1 MPYNPLVS
9 IIVPVYNVVNYLE
22 ECIGSLIHQE
32 YKNIEI
38 IIVDDGSLDGSGKLA
53 DDIARTDE
61 RIRVIH
67 NVNSGVSHT
76 RNIGIDD
83 ANGEY
88 VCFVDADDYVTKDYV
103 SYMLSIAQEND
114 AEIVATTKMFGNYDN
129 QESKNIVCREH
140 TPEEATKLM
149 MPYRFPIG
157 CYCKL
162 FKKTLLD
169 KTGIRFNEDLFIG
182 EGFNFNVDAFQR
194 TNKVISSNKKIY
206 YYRRD
211 NPTSAMTVFS
221 EEKCTNGLKALEIM
235 RENLILNNEKIIDS
249 WKYANWRTHSD
260 FYDMI
265 VLSGSK
271 KKNIDLYVKCKK
283 VIRKEGRV
291 AFKVPISKKDLLR
304 AIVMMCIPSLIPIM
318 LNLRRIKYHL
328 GTASH

>member
-1 MPYNPLVS
+1 MLYNPLVS
-9 IIVPVYNVVNYLE
+9 VIVPVYNVVNYLE
-22 ECIGSLIHQE
+22 ECINSLIYQE
-32 YKNIEI
+32 YENIEI
-38 IIVDDGSLDGSGKLA
+38 IIVDDGSVDGSGKLA
-53 DDIARTDE
+53 DIISETDE

-67 NVNSGVSHT
+67 NVNTGVSYT
-76 RNIGIDD
+76 RNKGIDD

-88 VCFVDADDYVTKDYV
+88 ICFVDADDYVTKDYV
-103 SYMLSIAQEND
+103 RHMLHLAQEND
-114 AEIVATTKMFGNYDN
+114 AEIVVTTRMFSNYDN
-129 QESKNIVCREH
+129 QETKNIVYKEY
-140 TPEEATKLM
+140 TPEEATELM
-149 MPYRFPIG
+149 MAYRFPIG

-169 KTGIRFNEDLFIG
+169 KNGIRFNEDLFIG
-182 EGFNFNVDAFQR
+182 EGFNFNVDTFQR

-211 NPTSAMTVFS
+211 NPTSAMTNFS
-221 EEKCTNGLKALEIM
+221 EEKCINGLKALEIM
-235 RENLILNNEKIIDS
+235 KKNLILNSEEISNS

-271 KKNIDLYVKCKK
+271 KKNIALYIKCKK
-283 VIRKEGRV
+283 VIRKEGKV
-291 AFKVPISKKDLLR
+291 AFKVPISKKDLVR